1 MNIGRTKIVE
11 TKDAVADFLACF
23 EKLFPHGDF
32 FTLNVSSPNTPNLRD
47 LQEKNLLRDLLS
59 AVQEKNRDLATRARD
74 EAKAGFCKNRAGHG
88 IFTGR

>member
-11 TKDAVADFLACF
+11 TKDAVADFLTCF

-47 LQEKNLLRDLLS
+47 LQEKSLLRDLLT
-59 AVQEKNRDLATRARD
+59 AVQERNRATGRRGQNR
-74 EAKAGFCKNRAGHG
+74 AKAGFCENRTGHG
-88 IFTGR
+88 V